1 MKSLLLGLTSSI
13 HVTRRYGSV
22 HFGVVLWI
30 NGEWGGIVRND
41 IFPDTLPYKYPYFSL
56 FV

>member
-1 MKSLLLGLTSSI
+1 MGAYTSALW
-13 HVTRRYGSV
+13 
-22 HFGVVLWI
+22 LWI

-41 IFPDTLPYKYPYFSL
+41 IFPDTRPYKYPYFSL

>member
-1 MKSLLLGLTSSI
+1 MYQDVMGAYTSALW
-13 HVTRRYGSV
+13 
-22 HFGVVLWI
+22 LWI

>member
-1 MKSLLLGLTSSI
+1 MGAITSALW
-13 HVTRRYGSV
+13 
-22 HFGVVLWI
+22 FWI
-30 NGEWGGIVRND
+30 NGELAGGGGIVRND